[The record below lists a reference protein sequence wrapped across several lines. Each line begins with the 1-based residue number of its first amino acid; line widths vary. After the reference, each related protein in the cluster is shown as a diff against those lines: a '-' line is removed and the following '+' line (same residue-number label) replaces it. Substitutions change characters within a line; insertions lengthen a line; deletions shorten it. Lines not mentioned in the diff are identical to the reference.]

1 MARRQGC
8 FDRMSASLTN
18 GPVWRQGMF
27 MRPQHFQ
34 QLGRSI
40 DSQLEA
46 RVAGLQPAGW
56 GIRSLVIDPGALA
69 LGKFAIQSCRAI
81 MPDGLAVSIP
91 QDTAIPNV
99 LSVPSETRDRLVLLG
114 LPMCVGDGIEIGSD
128 DPRLR
133 YTEATVSARDVTMA
147 NSEREDLLVRS
158 PNLQLFLEGDE
169 PPNTVAMPIAR
180 IADASH
186 ALTLDPA
193 YIPPILDVLAS
204 PALLSIISEFE
215 AVLRSRSR
223 AIATGT
229 DPLRSQNHAADVIE
243 FMLLQTTNRYL
254 PLMVHYR
261 RCRGT
266 HPETLYRSLLL
277 LAGDV
282 SAFLAPQRQPPDFPA
297 YDHHKLSDCI
307 LPLLRMVRAALVS
320 LEEQAAIAL
329 PLQASR
335 FGIWVSPITDR
346 DLLDTARFILSV
358 GADLNPEV
366 LRSRAPQQLKLG
378 PIEQIRDLTQLQLPG
393 ITLMPLPTVPR
404 ELPYR
409 SEAVY
414 LQLDKTSAAWGQL
427 KTSAAL
433 ALHISGEYPGLRL
446 EFWAIRDGKA

>member
-1 MARRQGC
+1 
-8 FDRMSASLTN
+8 MSASLSN

-46 RVAGLQPAGW
+46 RISALQPAGW
-56 GIRSLVIDPGALA
+56 GLRSLVVDQGALA

-91 QDTAIPNV
+91 NDAAIPNV
-99 LSVPSETRDRLVLLG
+99 LSVPTETRDRLVLLG
-114 LPMCVGDGIEIGSD
+114 LPMSIGDGIEIGEGD
-128 DPRLR
+128 TRLR
-133 YTEATVSARDVTMA
+133 YTEATVSARDVAVA
-147 NSEREDLLVRS
+147 NSEREDVLVRS

-169 PPNTVAMPIAR
+169 PPNFVAMPIAR
-180 IADASH
+180 IADAGSS
-186 ALTLDPA
+186 LTLDA
-193 YIPPILDVLAS
+193 GYIPPILDILAS

-223 AIATGT
+223 AIASGA

-254 PLMVHYR
+254 PLMVHFR

-282 SAFLAPQRQPPDFPA
+282 SAFLAPQRQPPEFPA
-297 YDHHKLSDCI
+297 YDHLKLGDCI
-307 LPLLRMVRAALVS
+307 LPLLRMVRAALIS

-329 PLQASR
+329 PLQSSR
-335 FGIWVSPITDR
+335 FGIWVSPITER
-346 DLLDTARFILSV
+346 DLLDKARFILSV

-378 PIEQIRDLTQLQLPG
+378 PIEKIRDLTQLQLPG
-393 ITLMPLPTVPR
+393 INLVPLPVVPR

-414 LQLDKTSAAWGQL
+414 LQLDKTSSAWAQL
-427 KTSAAL
+427 KDSAAF
-433 ALHISGEYPGLRL
+433 ALHISGEFPGLRL
-446 EFWAIRDGKA
+446 EFWAIRDGRT